1 MCIEGLDFVSED
13 QEQAIDYYNTSLAP
27 LGWLPVNK
35 VSDEL
40 TKALEI
46 FDGDGIR
53 RLVDAVI
60 ANSPDILMPKR
71 KTLVR
76 LLWSNY

>member
-1 MCIEGLDFVSED
+1 MVSEE

-27 LGWLPVNK
+27 LGWLPVTK

-46 FDGDGIR
+46 FDGDDIR
-53 RLVDAVI
+53 RLVDVVI
-60 ANSPDILMPKR
+60 EGSDDISIPKR